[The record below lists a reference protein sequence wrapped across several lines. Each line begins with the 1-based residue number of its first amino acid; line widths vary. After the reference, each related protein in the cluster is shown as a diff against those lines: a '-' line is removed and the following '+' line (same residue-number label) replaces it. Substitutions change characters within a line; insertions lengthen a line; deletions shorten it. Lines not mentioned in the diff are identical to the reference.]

1 MSFATVLQDLEIQSV
16 GSVDWYG
23 GAPLICVSIG
33 ILLALFA
40 EVVPSFKAMRPLAF
54 VGSLVAALLFE
65 FRLIADPQGQ
75 IFQGTFSADS
85 TSSFWG
91 ALFVFAGLFSW
102 LYSQRYY
109 KLEKPFKAE
118 HDILMLCSVLGMMLM
133 AGAED
138 LLTFFI
144 GLEVLSVPLYA
155 LASFRRVRNESVEA
169 GLRYF
174 LLGAFAAG
182 LFLYGAALV
191 YTATGTI
198 TLEGLRESGIS
209 TKLGLV
215 GVALM
220 AGSLFFKISVFP
232 FHFWVP
238 DVYQGAPTP
247 VTTFM
252 STGTKAAGF
261 AFLFKISF
269 MLPASA
275 AGTLAVISLATMAIG
290 NLGALVQND
299 LKRMLGYSAVA
310 HAGTLLLAVTA
321 SLVGDPRADGPLHA
335 ALYYMAAYVFTAC
348 GAFGLIATLEGDG
361 ENWTKLDS
369 LRGLGQRRPWLASA
383 LSIFMLSL
391 GGFPATGG
399 FFGKYFVFASTL
411 RADMLVVSAVGVL
424 LSVVALAYYLRI
436 IMTMWMKPA
445 EEGSAPPVA
454 YRPSASFAT
463 GMCVFVVFALGLA
476 PGWFLERFF

>member
-1 MSFATVLQDLEIQSV
+1 MITAILSQDLDIQTVTSAA
-16 GSVDWYG
+16 WIG
-23 GAPLICVSIG
+23 GAPMLCVTFG
-33 ILLALFA
+33 IILALLA
-40 EVVPSFKAMRPLAF
+40 EVIPTLAAARPLAF
-54 VGSLVAALLFE
+54 VGSLLAALFFE
-65 FRLIADPQGQ
+65 LALITDPQGL
-75 IFQGTFSADS
+75 IFQGTFRADS
-85 TSSFWG
+85 ASSSWG
-91 ALFVFAGLFSW
+91 ALFVTAGLLSW

-109 KLEKPFKAE
+109 KLEAPFKPE

-155 LASFRRVRNESVEA
+155 LASFRRVRNQSVEA

-182 LFLYGAALV
+182 LFLYGAALI
-191 YTATGTI
+191 YAATGTFR
-198 TLEGLRESGIS
+198 LEELREVGIHS
-209 TKLGLV
+209 KLGIA

-220 AGSLFFKISVFP
+220 ASALFFKVSVFP

-238 DVYQGAPTP
+238 DVYQGSPTP

-252 STGTKAAGF
+252 STGTKAAAF
-261 AFLFKISF
+261 AFLFKIAF
-269 MLPASA
+269 MLPESS
-275 AGTLAVISLATMAIG
+275 AGTLAIISLLTMVVG
-290 NLGALVQND
+290 NLGALVQTD
-299 LKRMLGYSAVA
+299 LKRLLGYSAVA

-321 SLVGDPRADGPLHA
+321 SLVGDPLPDGPLDA

-361 ENWTKLDS
+361 ERFTRIES
-369 LRGLGQRRPWLASA
+369 LRGLGQRRPVLAGA

-399 FFGKYFVFASTL
+399 FFGKYFVFSSTL
-411 RADMLVVSAVGVL
+411 RADMMFVSAIGVL
-424 LSVVALAYYLRI
+424 LSVIALGYYLRI
-436 IMTMWMKPA
+436 IMTMWMQPA
-445 EEGSAPPVA
+445 KKDVPIPSA
-454 YRPSASFAT
+454 YRPSSSFAT
-463 GMCVFVVFALGLA
+463 GMCVFFVFALGLA
-476 PGWFLERFF
+476 PGWFLDRLL